1 MKVIKW
7 PGPNIDTNHAGFEMA
22 NGNQEW
28 ECEMKICGQMR
39 PCIKNLVHRLF
50 FEMAKDWKVQ
60 PRWQKIQEIAKA
72 MELSQNRT
80 DNNDRLL
87 SCGENYSDQ
96 GEKLSGL

>member
-1 MKVIKW
+1 
-7 PGPNIDTNHAGFEMA
+7 MA

-28 ECEMKICGQMR
+28 ECEMKNMW
-39 PCIKNLVHRLF
+39 PNAPLHKNLVHRLF
-50 FEMAKDWKVQ
+50 FEMVKDLKVQ
-60 PRWQKIQEIAKA
+60 PRWQKIQDIAKA